1 MDTDERIEEEV
12 LNAAVDHP
20 LVTAIRANTLNGLP
34 GWATELAVQYPG
46 YRFAPCDVFRGRSV
60 AAVRMTPGTGVHVVI
75 TDKEGEMRQALGVPD
90 VPPNDAASDPDTR
103 R

>member
-1 MDTDERIEEEV
+1 M
-12 LNAAVDHP
+12 NAAADHP

-34 GWATELAVQYPG
+34 GWATELAAQCPG

-75 TDKEGEMRQALGVPD
+75 TTRKQRCARLSGCRTYRLMMHSKALKWSITVDDLG
-90 VPPNDAASDPDTR
+90 TL
-103 R
+103 